1 VVFAAFHIRDRN
13 NAARLANRLTG
24 RPYESFIFLL
34 EELSR
39 PEAGY

>member
-1 VVFAAFHIRDRN
+1 MGLRHA
-13 NAARLANRLTG
+13 TG

-39 PEAGY
+39 PKAG

>member
-1 VVFAAFHIRDRN
+1 MGPRHA
-13 NAARLANRLTG
+13 TG

-39 PEAGY
+39 PEGAPR